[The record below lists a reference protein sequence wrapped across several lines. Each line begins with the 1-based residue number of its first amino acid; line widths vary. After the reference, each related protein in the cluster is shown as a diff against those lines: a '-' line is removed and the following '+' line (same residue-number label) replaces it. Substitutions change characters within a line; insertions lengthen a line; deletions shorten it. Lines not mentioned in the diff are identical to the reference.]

1 MSANNDPATGVINIT
16 PSDTVPI
23 PQTPGSQGVRSFY
36 VNVAGNVTYQS
47 GNGVTAVFPAAAGQ
61 IIPIK
66 LAWVYATGTTA
77 TGIVGLL

>member
-16 PSDTVPI
+16 PSDSEYI
-23 PQTPGSQGVRSFY
+23 PQSPGSQGVRSFY
-36 VNVAGNVTYQS
+36 VTVAGDVQYES
-47 GNGVTAVFPAAAGQ
+47 GNGVVAIFPAAAGQ

-66 LAWVYATGTTA
+66 ISKVYATNTTA